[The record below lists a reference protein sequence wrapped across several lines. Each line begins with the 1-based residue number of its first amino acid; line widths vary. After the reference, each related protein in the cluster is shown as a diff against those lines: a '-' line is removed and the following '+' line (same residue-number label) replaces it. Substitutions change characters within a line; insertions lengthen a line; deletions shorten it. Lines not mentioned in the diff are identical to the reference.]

1 MRRVARNDLR
11 IELQRI
17 RDANRVVTVC
27 AEKEFRVVEGIKV
40 VHRRRR
46 AEAISLDLL
55 EIDEENLL
63 LSGRHTAELD
73 TIKRIAERLTELS
86 VEERGRTGIVD
97 RIVALF
103 RRIVDNLS
111 AVYQHHE
118 LILLD
123 DNAASVAHII
133 RTALRVGAFSRAN
146 RLCSG
151 KNSAFS
157 HLVRFKELK
166 PLIRKTASDCGDRC
180 FNKTHITPP
189 VGYALASGYKYLFI
203 LSNSVLL

>member
-55 EIDEENLL
+55 KIDEENLL

-146 RLCSG
+146 RLCS
-151 KNSAFS
+151 SAFS

>member
-1 MRRVARNDLR
+1 M
-11 IELQRI
+11 
-17 RDANRVVTVC
+17 C

-55 EIDEENLL
+55 KIDEENLL

-189 VGYALASGYKYLFI
+189 VNKLNLE
-203 LSNSVLL
+203 